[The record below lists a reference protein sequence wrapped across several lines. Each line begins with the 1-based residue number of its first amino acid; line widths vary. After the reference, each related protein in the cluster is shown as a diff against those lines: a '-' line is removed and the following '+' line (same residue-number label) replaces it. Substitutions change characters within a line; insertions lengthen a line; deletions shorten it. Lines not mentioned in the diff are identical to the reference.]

1 MEAKSQN
8 NKSKYFIESLT
19 EKIFL
24 ISASVAVISLL
35 LIIGFVFYKGLRPF
49 IIEGYSFW
57 DFIFGTQW
65 IPSAN
70 KYGILP
76 MIVASLGATIGALL
90 IGVPVG
96 ILTSIFI
103 AEIAPKKIAKIMSGA
118 VELLAGIPSVLY
130 GVFGLAIIVPTIQ
143 EVFNL
148 PKGQS
153 LLAVIIVLAIM
164 MLPTVIT
171 VSETAIRAVPH
182 AYKEGSLALG
192 ASKTETI
199 FKVIVPAAKSGIMT
213 GVVLGIGRAIG
224 ETMAVI
230 LVAGNTPVI
239 PSSIMDSVRPL
250 TTNIAL
256 EMGYA
261 FGTHQ
266 EMLFAT
272 GVVLFTFILILNLV
286 LVPINRIG
294 IYGAIISSII
304 SDIFIFAICFIT
316 LKKQITTKLYV
327 SKYIVKPTIAGVFMS
342 ITSYIMYNNIINK
355 IQNNIIV
362 LFVSIFS
369 GMMVYFI
376 LIIALKILTEE
387 EIYMLPYG
395 QKLFRTFKS
404 KKQQMQV
411 KSTHTELPKHGNLRG
426 KRVCKKIKIKKEG
439 F

>member
-24 ISASVAVISLL
+24 ISASVVVISLL

-143 EVFNL
+143 EAFNL

-171 VSETAIRAVPH
+171 VSETAIRAVPN

-286 LVPINRIG
+286 L
-294 IYGAIISSII
+294 S
-304 SDIFIFAICFIT
+304 
-316 LKKQITTKLYV
+316 KL
-327 SKYIVKPTIAGVFMS
+327 S
-342 ITSYIMYNNIINK
+342 NK
-355 IQNNIIV
+355 
-362 LFVSIFS
+362 
-369 GMMVYFI
+369 G
-376 LIIALKILTEE
+376 
-387 EIYMLPYG
+387 
-395 QKLFRTFKS
+395 
-404 KKQQMQV
+404 
-411 KSTHTELPKHGNLRG
+411 G
-426 KRVCKKIKIKKEG
+426 K
-439 F
+439 

>member
-143 EVFNL
+143 EAFNL

-171 VSETAIRAVPH
+171 VSETAIRAVPN

-192 ASKTETI
+192 VSKTETI

-286 LVPINRIG
+286 L
-294 IYGAIISSII
+294 S
-304 SDIFIFAICFIT
+304 
-316 LKKQITTKLYV
+316 KL
-327 SKYIVKPTIAGVFMS
+327 S
-342 ITSYIMYNNIINK
+342 NK
-355 IQNNIIV
+355 
-362 LFVSIFS
+362 
-369 GMMVYFI
+369 G
-376 LIIALKILTEE
+376 
-387 EIYMLPYG
+387 
-395 QKLFRTFKS
+395 
-404 KKQQMQV
+404 
-411 KSTHTELPKHGNLRG
+411 G
-426 KRVCKKIKIKKEG
+426 K
-439 F
+439 

>member
-1 MEAKSQN
+1 MEAKNQN
-8 NKSKYFIESLT
+8 NRNKYFLESLT

-24 ISASVAVISLL
+24 VSASVAVIILL

-49 IIEGYSFW
+49 IVEGYSFF
-57 DFIFGTQW
+57 DFLFGTEW
-65 IPSAN
+65 IPSVN

-76 MIVASLGATIGALL
+76 MIIASLGATFGSIL
-90 IGVPVG
+90 IGVPIG
-96 ILTSIFI
+96 ILTAIFI
-103 AEIAPKKIAKIMSGA
+103 VEIAPKELAKFMSGA

-130 GVFGLAIIVPTIQ
+130 GIFGLAVIVPTIQ
-143 EVFNL
+143 NLFDL

-171 VSETAIRAVPH
+171 VSETSIRAVPK

-199 FKVIVPAAKSGIMT
+199 FKVVVPAAKSGIMT
-213 GVVLGIGRAIG
+213 GVVLGVGRAIG

-239 PSSIMDSVRPL
+239 PDSIMDSVRPL

-272 GVVLFTFILILNLV
+272 GIVLFTFILILNLV
-286 LVPINRIG
+286 LSK
-294 IYGAIISSII
+294 IS
-304 SDIFIFAICFIT
+304 
-316 LKKQITTKLYV
+316 
-327 SKYIVKPTIAGVFMS
+327 
-342 ITSYIMYNNIINK
+342 NK
-355 IQNNIIV
+355 
-362 LFVSIFS
+362 
-369 GMMVYFI
+369 G
-376 LIIALKILTEE
+376 
-387 EIYMLPYG
+387 
-395 QKLFRTFKS
+395 
-404 KKQQMQV
+404 
-411 KSTHTELPKHGNLRG
+411 G
-426 KRVCKKIKIKKEG
+426 K
-439 F
+439 

>member
-8 NKSKYFIESLT
+8 NKNKYFIESLT

-24 ISASVAVISLL
+24 VSASIAVISLL

-76 MIVASLGATIGALL
+76 MIVASLGATIGSLI
-90 IGVPVG
+90 IGVPIG
-96 ILTSIFI
+96 ILTAIFI

-130 GVFGLAIIVPTIQ
+130 GVFGLAVIVPTIQ
-143 EVFNL
+143 DIFNL

-171 VSETAIRAVPH
+171 VSETAIRAVPN

-199 FKVIVPAAKSGIMT
+199 FKVVVPAAKSGIMT
-213 GVVLGIGRAIG
+213 GVVLGIGRSIG

-239 PSSIMDSVRPL
+239 PGSIMDSVRPL

-286 LVPINRIG
+286 L
-294 IYGAIISSII
+294 S
-304 SDIFIFAICFIT
+304 
-316 LKKQITTKLYV
+316 KL
-327 SKYIVKPTIAGVFMS
+327 S
-342 ITSYIMYNNIINK
+342 NK
-355 IQNNIIV
+355 
-362 LFVSIFS
+362 
-369 GMMVYFI
+369 G
-376 LIIALKILTEE
+376 
-387 EIYMLPYG
+387 
-395 QKLFRTFKS
+395 
-404 KKQQMQV
+404 
-411 KSTHTELPKHGNLRG
+411 G
-426 KRVCKKIKIKKEG
+426 K
-439 F
+439 

>member
-24 ISASVAVISLL
+24 ISASVAVITLL

-65 IPSAN
+65 IPSVN

-171 VSETAIRAVPH
+171 VSETAIRAVPN

-286 LVPINRIG
+286 L
-294 IYGAIISSII
+294 S
-304 SDIFIFAICFIT
+304 
-316 LKKQITTKLYV
+316 KL
-327 SKYIVKPTIAGVFMS
+327 S
-342 ITSYIMYNNIINK
+342 NK
-355 IQNNIIV
+355 
-362 LFVSIFS
+362 
-369 GMMVYFI
+369 G
-376 LIIALKILTEE
+376 
-387 EIYMLPYG
+387 
-395 QKLFRTFKS
+395 
-404 KKQQMQV
+404 
-411 KSTHTELPKHGNLRG
+411 G
-426 KRVCKKIKIKKEG
+426 K
-439 F
+439 

>member
-1 MEAKSQN
+1 MEVNMEAKSQN

-49 IIEGYSFW
+49 IVEGYSFW

-76 MIVASLGATIGALL
+76 MIVAFLGATIGALL

-171 VSETAIRAVPH
+171 VSETAIRAVPN

-286 LVPINRIG
+286 L
-294 IYGAIISSII
+294 S
-304 SDIFIFAICFIT
+304 
-316 LKKQITTKLYV
+316 KL
-327 SKYIVKPTIAGVFMS
+327 S
-342 ITSYIMYNNIINK
+342 NK
-355 IQNNIIV
+355 
-362 LFVSIFS
+362 
-369 GMMVYFI
+369 G
-376 LIIALKILTEE
+376 
-387 EIYMLPYG
+387 
-395 QKLFRTFKS
+395 
-404 KKQQMQV
+404 
-411 KSTHTELPKHGNLRG
+411 G
-426 KRVCKKIKIKKEG
+426 K
-439 F
+439 

>member
-24 ISASVAVISLL
+24 ISASVAVMSLL

-49 IIEGYSFW
+49 IVEGYSFW

-103 AEIAPKKIAKIMSGA
+103 AEIAPKRISKIMSGA

-143 EVFNL
+143 DVFNL

-171 VSETAIRAVPH
+171 VSETAIRAVPN

-286 LVPINRIG
+286 L
-294 IYGAIISSII
+294 S
-304 SDIFIFAICFIT
+304 
-316 LKKQITTKLYV
+316 KL
-327 SKYIVKPTIAGVFMS
+327 S
-342 ITSYIMYNNIINK
+342 NK
-355 IQNNIIV
+355 
-362 LFVSIFS
+362 
-369 GMMVYFI
+369 G
-376 LIIALKILTEE
+376 
-387 EIYMLPYG
+387 
-395 QKLFRTFKS
+395 
-404 KKQQMQV
+404 
-411 KSTHTELPKHGNLRG
+411 G
-426 KRVCKKIKIKKEG
+426 K
-439 F
+439 

>member
-49 IIEGYSFW
+49 IVEGYSFW

-143 EVFNL
+143 DVFNL

-171 VSETAIRAVPH
+171 VSETAIRAVPN

-239 PSSIMDSVRPL
+239 PSSIIDSVRPL

-286 LVPINRIG
+286 L
-294 IYGAIISSII
+294 S
-304 SDIFIFAICFIT
+304 
-316 LKKQITTKLYV
+316 KL
-327 SKYIVKPTIAGVFMS
+327 S
-342 ITSYIMYNNIINK
+342 NK
-355 IQNNIIV
+355 
-362 LFVSIFS
+362 
-369 GMMVYFI
+369 G
-376 LIIALKILTEE
+376 
-387 EIYMLPYG
+387 
-395 QKLFRTFKS
+395 
-404 KKQQMQV
+404 
-411 KSTHTELPKHGNLRG
+411 G
-426 KRVCKKIKIKKEG
+426 K
-439 F
+439 

>member
-49 IIEGYSFW
+49 IVEGYSFW

-103 AEIAPKKIAKIMSGA
+103 AEIAPKKISKIMSGA

-143 EVFNL
+143 DVFNL

-171 VSETAIRAVPH
+171 VSETAIRAVPN

-286 LVPINRIG
+286 L
-294 IYGAIISSII
+294 S
-304 SDIFIFAICFIT
+304 
-316 LKKQITTKLYV
+316 KL
-327 SKYIVKPTIAGVFMS
+327 S
-342 ITSYIMYNNIINK
+342 NK
-355 IQNNIIV
+355 
-362 LFVSIFS
+362 
-369 GMMVYFI
+369 G
-376 LIIALKILTEE
+376 
-387 EIYMLPYG
+387 
-395 QKLFRTFKS
+395 
-404 KKQQMQV
+404 
-411 KSTHTELPKHGNLRG
+411 G
-426 KRVCKKIKIKKEG
+426 K
-439 F
+439 

>member
-24 ISASVAVISLL
+24 ISALVAVISLL

-143 EVFNL
+143 DVFNL

-171 VSETAIRAVPH
+171 VSETAIRAVPN

-286 LVPINRIG
+286 L
-294 IYGAIISSII
+294 S
-304 SDIFIFAICFIT
+304 
-316 LKKQITTKLYV
+316 KL
-327 SKYIVKPTIAGVFMS
+327 S
-342 ITSYIMYNNIINK
+342 NK
-355 IQNNIIV
+355 
-362 LFVSIFS
+362 
-369 GMMVYFI
+369 G
-376 LIIALKILTEE
+376 
-387 EIYMLPYG
+387 
-395 QKLFRTFKS
+395 
-404 KKQQMQV
+404 
-411 KSTHTELPKHGNLRG
+411 G
-426 KRVCKKIKIKKEG
+426 K
-439 F
+439 